1 MYFRNG
7 CQNGEKNRNLF
18 GRFSSCCFRYCLNY
32 FVFTRCRPWDSV
44 AVGLTNYFGLT
55 IGTWSIIS
63 QLFFT
68 LVTWMIE
75 KTRFRIESVI
85 PIVIRSW
92 FLDIWIYFVFR
103 NADFSPLW
111 EVQWL
116 SLIIGVIVVGVGIG
130 IYMEAQFPKTPIDG
144 LMIAIGNRFGW
155 SLNISRI
162 SIEASG
168 VIIGFLL
175 GGPVGFGT
183 LVAAL
188 LLGKIIQI
196 SNYKIKKILQVQT
209 KPLETH

>member
-1 MYFRNG
+1 MGKRIGIYLLG
-7 CQNGEKNRNLF
+7 LAVAALGIALII
-18 GRFSSCCFRYCLNY
+18 FSLLGAG
-32 FVFTRCRPWDSV
+32 PWDSV

-55 IGTWSIIS
+55 IGTWSIIT

-103 NADFSPLW
+103 NADFSSLW

-196 SNYKIKKILQVQT
+196 SNYKIKKILQVQR